1 MRSSTRSG
9 SPLHCSTHTSYRL
22 FDSGETNGRVV
33 YVMPHVRRAEL
44 AVRMAL
50 GAGSRSILRLVVAEG
65 VLTAG
70 VGALAGVVA
79 SLSLGKVL
87 RNQVYGVGT
96 TDPMTLVSIF
106 VVLAVAVVA
115 ACLAPALRAVRTDP
129 AVVLRE

>member
-1 MRSSTRSG
+1 
-9 SPLHCSTHTSYRL
+9 
-22 FDSGETNGRVV
+22 
-33 YVMPHVRRAEL
+33 
-44 AVRMAL
+44 MAL